1 MGNWLSEMGF
11 LLVEGVDELVGFKA
25 LGLFLVDVL
34 LDLYNNTAL
43 IILWSHN
50 ITISQLLLLIHH

>member
-1 MGNWLSEMGF
+1 MGF

-43 IILWSHN
+43 IIL
-50 ITISQLLLLIHH
+50 